1 MRVAAATERL
11 VDRKVGGREWSWDV
25 LAPVTV
31 IDTIPSSYSSLYA
44 TVESI
49 GAEGIDTV
57 TGGGLERE
65 TIVRFDGGEDGGLT
79 GFVVLAG
86 ESKVGRGDEG

>member
-1 MRVAAATERL
+1 MRVSATTERS
-11 VDRKVGGREWSWDV
+11 VDRKVGGREWSWDG

-31 IDTIPSSYSSLYA
+31 IDSIPSSYTSFSA
-44 TVESI
+44 TGDSI
-49 GAEGIDTV
+49 GAEGISTV
-57 TGGGLERE
+57 TRGRLVRE
-65 TIVRFDGGEDGGLT
+65 TIVRFDGGEDRGFT